1 MKHNSNNR
9 FIVYCH
15 KNKVNGKRYIGITC
29 QQLNQR
35 FRNGKGYKSSPH
47 FNHAIQKYGW
57 DNFEHQILFSD
68 LSEEDAKN
76 KEIEMIKKYN
86 TRDSQY
92 GYNITPGGEGYS
104 GKDNPWY
111 GKHHSEESKKK
122 MSEAR
127 KGIPKTEEWKRKISE
142 SNKGRVV
149 TKETKAK
156 MSKNHANVSGENNP
170 MYGRKLSDEAI
181 AKMVKA
187 SKTEEAIAKMKQ
199 NKVWYSGKENPHA
212 KKVMCIETQK
222 VYDTLND
229 AAKDNGCNPTKI
241 SAVCHGKRN
250 HTNNLHFEFVGGKDG

>member
-1 MKHNSNNR
+1 MKHNNKK

-57 DNFEHQILFSD
+57 GNFEHQILFSE

-76 KEIEMIKKYN
+76 KEIEMIEKYN
-86 TRDSQY
+86 TRDSRY

-104 GKDNPWY
+104 GEDNPWY

-127 KGIPKTEEWKRKISE
+127 KGIPKTEEWKRKIKTTLTE
-142 SNKGRVV
+142 LLKRL
-149 TKETKAK
+149 K
-156 MSKNHANVSGENNP
+156 
-170 MYGRKLSDEAI
+170 RK
-181 AKMVKA
+181 
-187 SKTEEAIAKMKQ
+187 
-199 NKVWYSGKENPHA
+199 
-212 KKVMCIETQK
+212 
-222 VYDTLND
+222 
-229 AAKDNGCNPTKI
+229 
-241 SAVCHGKRN
+241 
-250 HTNNLHFEFVGGKDG
+250 